1 MVAGSASVKAR
12 QVVAGLLVLALLAL
26 SFGQAVAAPG
36 LSSSDSHRTHHG
48 IQAGVTAVTTTS
60 GDFGS
65 PCEHHGCTHCLT
77 CCIAGGCP
85 MLSGRLPVAVSAPVP
100 VVSAARARPDA
111 ARQAPEGLGPTPTLP
126 PPRRIV

>member
-48 IQAGVTAVTTTS
+48 IQELRIIERATVALVDANGHDHAGLPAGVT
-60 GDFGS
+60 D
-65 PCEHHGCTHCLT
+65 
-77 CCIAGGCP
+77 
-85 MLSGRLPVAVSAPVP
+85 
-100 VVSAARARPDA
+100 
-111 ARQAPEGLGPTPTLP
+111 RQG
-126 PPRRIV
+126 